1 MTAKDGTVSRLTSN
15 SQQSLQDLI
24 VASFRF
30 GMLCFGT
37 IVLTSGQQQVSSAFH
52 ERVVSTTRVV
62 QKLLRVESQR
72 SLRLDRKL
80 STELPCAFVLSVAIM
95 HGLRAP
101 RQFHDKVHRNSR
113 AYRLVGQP
121 IFSKT
126 SLTSCACV
134 IGACTKYCYD
144 WVWTK
149 SGDLTCCWY
158 KRSPLRRF

>member
-1 MTAKDGTVSRLTSN
+1 
-15 SQQSLQDLI
+15 
-24 VASFRF
+24 
-30 GMLCFGT
+30 MLCFGT
-37 IVLTSGQQQVSSAFH
+37 IVLTSGQHQVSIAFH

-72 SLRLDRKL
+72 SLRHDRKL
-80 STELPCAFVLSVAIM
+80 STELTCAFVVSVAIM

-126 SLTSCACV
+126 SLSSCACV
-134 IGACTKYCYD
+134 IGVFLVYQPELARNIATTGFGPNLVISLAVGTRGPHSAVTESD
-144 WVWTK
+144 T
-149 SGDLTCCWY
+149 TA
-158 KRSPLRRF
+158 LRN